1 MPGIHTE
8 PTAEPSPQSGG
19 VVASMYS
26 GVADPVH
33 GDLADDVVRVGLGD
47 LVRAVQTLTRTLS
60 NAEHQIAV
68 TLPEAARMMGM
79 RDPQLVRELC
89 DRGVLRWRHPDGK
102 KTRFVSVQSM
112 REYMGDITTTDKP
125 RKPRTKTR

>member
-1 MPGIHTE
+1 M
-8 PTAEPSPQSGG
+8 
-19 VVASMYS
+19 ASMYS

-47 LVRAVQTLTRTLS
+47 LVRAVQTLTRILS

-89 DRGVLRWRHPDGK
+89 DRGVLR
-102 KTRFVSVQSM
+102 
-112 REYMGDITTTDKP
+112 
-125 RKPRTKTR
+125 